1 MKKFIYENK
10 NGEIITF
17 VGSCP
22 TKMEGQNFKWKG
34 QQFVLKMVIYETN

>member
-10 NGEIITF
+10 NGETITF

-22 TKMEGQNFKWKG
+22 TKKEGQKFNWKG
-34 QQFVLKMVIYETN
+34 QQFVLKMVIL